1 MSKCSVNVSKCSLN
15 FSTRCLCVVDAISKI
30 RLFRFNSNWAKT
42 NGKTTTQEKK
52 TKEISIRNSKTRN
65 TLRIW
70 RMIRQT
76 SFLSFFFPN
85 ELISSTERTR
95 EQLSLKTEHKDS
107 HSKNVSCNFLRIL
120 GNFSLMSHVFLS
132 SCLSILDGIQ
142 HLPWPVVV
150 V

>member
-1 MSKCSVNVSKCSLN
+1 MPFPRYVCSASIQIGPRQMVKQQHKKKNKEDQHQTSKN
-15 FSTRCLCVVDAISKI
+15 I
-30 RLFRFNSNWAKT
+30 R
-42 NGKTTTQEKK
+42 KK
-52 TKEISIRNSKTRN
+52 

-70 RMIRQT
+70 RMIRKA
-76 SFLSFFFPN
+76 SFLSFFFPI

-132 SCLSILDGIQ
+132 SCLSILDGMQ